1 MSQIITKKIYQ
12 YNDRMYQAWILL
24 ILIHTTKLIQ
34 IFQLTLKLHLYVYF
48 ILNNDYNG
56 FIKAWKRDIGI
67 VMYAPE
73 KTQMK
78 KFIDSIVQNY

>member
-1 MSQIITKKIYQ
+1 MSQIITKRIYQ
-12 YNDRMYQAWILL
+12 YNDRMYQAQILL

-56 FIKAWKRDIGI
+56 FIKAWKRYI

>member
-1 MSQIITKKIYQ
+1 
-12 YNDRMYQAWILL
+12 
-24 ILIHTTKLIQ
+24 
-34 IFQLTLKLHLYVYF
+34 VYF